1 MLRSKLLSQS
11 SCCRAIIL
19 SVCLLA
25 FGLDSEVY
33 SGDLSAGFARVEI
46 TPPVGFRI
54 AGNYYESYSKGVD
67 DPLHGR
73 VMYLADDD
81 TRAFVISL
89 DVCSIGRTASDPI
102 RARIMKETGVP
113 RDQIIVSATHNHAG
127 PEYYGTLR
135 DLLHAKALEKHGGTD
150 PAEPI
155 DYVPFLCDQLA
166 TTTKQAIANA
176 VPVTA
181 AIGETRAEGL
191 AFNRRFHMK
200 DGSVRFNPGIRNP
213 NIVREAG
220 PVDTRLPVLRLDRL
234 SDRSSIG
241 LYTTFAL
248 HTATYGDLTRFGA
261 DFPGEMDRL
270 LREKHGEEFVA
281 LFGEGTAGDINHI
294 DVRAETRADKWNHY
308 KRIANK
314 LVTEIQDLA
323 PDMETVS
330 NPDLKFGRTVVPIP
344 LQELDPALHAK
355 AESILFAPKGQAS
368 FLERV
373 AAWKQLNTERL
384 RERDGDHLQ
393 VELQA
398 LTIGD
403 SYAIVSL
410 PHEVFVEIGMQIR
423 DGSPFPITAVISLAQ
438 DLDFYVPTRKA
449 FAEGSYEVTTSSIK
463 PGGGEAM
470 AEAAVQLLQSLK

>member
-11 SCCRAIIL
+11 SCCRAIVL
-19 SVCLLA
+19 SVCLFA
-25 FGLDSEVY
+25 FGLSSEVY
-33 SGDLSAGFARVEI
+33 AGDLRAGFARVEI

-54 AGNYYESYSKGVD
+54 AGNYYESYSKGID

-81 TRAFVISL
+81 TRALVISL

-135 DLLHAKALEKHGGTD
+135 DLLHAKAVKQNHGSD

-155 DYVPFLCDQLA
+155 EYVPFLCDRLSEAAKEAISTSVPASA
-166 TTTKQAIANA
+166 TE
-176 VPVTA
+176 
-181 AIGETRAEGL
+181 GETQVEGL

-200 DGSVRFNPGIRNP
+200 DGSVRFNPGIGNP

-220 PVDTRLPVLRLDRL
+220 PVDTRLPVLRLNRR
-234 SDRSSIG
+234 SDSKPLG

-270 LREKHGEEFVA
+270 LREKHGEGFVA

-294 DVRAETRADKWNHY
+294 DVRAETRPDKWNHF
-308 KRIANK
+308 KLIANR
-314 LVTEIQDLA
+314 LVEEIQDLD
-323 PDMETVS
+323 PDMKTIAS
-330 NPDLKFGRTVVPIP
+330 PDLKFGRTIVPIP

-355 AESILFAPKGQAS
+355 AESILFAPKGEAS

-398 LTIGD
+398 ITIGD

-423 DGSPFPITAVISLAQ
+423 DGSPFKTTAVISLAQ

-449 FAEGSYEVTTSSIK
+449 FAEGSYEVTTSSIQ